1 MVSQIDGIERIFQ
14 RCQRGESRLRLQLT
28 FPYGDTVPSQGCKR
42 DEVLFVSALV
52 SGDFLFPELG
62 VGLRHPECAASFM
75 PMPKAPIDKNAG
87 PILSHDDI
95 RMSWQPFM
103 VETVSEPPGEE
114 EPADDHLRL
123 GVFGPDGRHILVPLG
138 LTDRIHH
145 RDYMPSPP
153 EKETSTALL

>member
-1 MVSQIDGIERIFQ
+1 
-14 RCQRGESRLRLQLT
+14 
-28 FPYGDTVPSQGCKR
+28 
-42 DEVLFVSALV
+42 
-52 SGDFLFPELG
+52 
-62 VGLRHPECAASFM
+62 M

-114 EPADDHLRL
+114 EPSDDHLRL